1 MSEAQGQGP
10 GLVYSRLLPEVF
22 AGYEDGESLTVL
34 DLGTGS
40 ASTVA
45 FLSRFRTRIIFA
57 DLLEHPMALRPGDDP
72 NPLGLQQTIARQ
84 LALPE
89 AAMVDVVL
97 LWDYL
102 HYIEL
107 ATIEALSAVLQPH
120 LHRGSRGYGFGALH
134 GRKPTDAN
142 RYGIAD
148 RDHLLAKPT
157 EQDPQYYAHSQQ
169 RLSEHFAALRIARGT
184 LLREGRLELLF
195 TAP

>member
-10 GLVYSRLLPEVF
+10 GLVYSRLLPELF
-22 AGYEDGESLTVL
+22 AGYEDGEPLTVL

-40 ASTVA
+40 SSTVA
-45 FLSRFRTRIIFA
+45 FLSRFKVRIFFA
-57 DLLEHPMALRPGDDP
+57 DLLEHPTSLRSGDDP
-72 NPLGLQQTIARQ
+72 NPLGLQHAIARQ

-89 AAMVDVVL
+89 DAMLDVVL

-107 ATIEALSAVLQPH
+107 ETIEALSAVLLPR
-120 LHRGSRGYGFGALH
+120 LHRNSRGYGFGALH
-134 GRKPTDAN
+134 GRKPADAN

-148 RDHLLAKPT
+148 RDHLLAQPT
-157 EQDPQYYAHSQQ
+157 DQEPQYYAHSQQ

-195 TAP
+195 DSP

>member
-22 AGYEDGESLTVL
+22 AGYEDGAPLTVL

-45 FLSRFRTRIIFA
+45 FLSRFRARIFFA
-57 DLLEHPMALRPGDDP
+57 DLLEHPMALRPGEDP
-72 NPLGLQQTIARQ
+72 NPLGLQQAIARQ
-84 LALPE
+84 LALPDD
-89 AAMVDVVL
+89 AMIDVVL

-102 HYIEL
+102 HYIEIG
-107 ATIEALSAVLQPH
+107 TIEALSTVLLPR

-134 GRKPTDAN
+134 GSKPADAN

-148 RDHLLAKPT
+148 REHLLALPSD
-157 EQDPQYYAHSQQ
+157 QDPQYFAHSQQ

-195 TAP
+195 NAP